1 MAGVTAL
8 PGASRRP
15 EPGRVSKHSISG
27 LEYHSWDQAF
37 SRGSE
42 EQECLK
48 RVSEGKSDMFGAEAT
63 EETDGGRAGGASGQW
78 AGGCGRDVLKFEPV
92 RWQGW
97 PCRAQRQGGCSGGHF
112 QETTVTRPSGREME
126 RRASSSQG

>member
-48 RVSEGKSDMFGAEAT
+48 RVSEGKSDMFG
-63 EETDGGRAGGASGQW
+63 DRQVG
-78 AGGCGRDVLKFEPV
+78 V
-92 RWQGW
+92 QGPDSTGLCESW
-97 PCRAQRQGGCSGGHF
+97 SDTFFP
-112 QETTVTRPSGREME
+112 
-126 RRASSSQG
+126 